1 MSEVPRLASFDST
14 IALLLENYSYISRRC
29 RRRGVD
35 AFQTRI
41 LGQEVVCMMGE
52 DAARLFYGSP
62 CFTRRRAIPRPTL
75 TLLQDFGSVAVLDGE
90 AHRHRKRMFMS
101 LMTPES
107 IARLAQMTATGWRAA
122 AERWRDA
129 GEVVLDHEAQEIIAR
144 AVCEWAGVPLGESE
158 SRRRASQLAAM
169 FDGAGSFGFRQL
181 RGQLARRQG
190 ERWIEGVVE
199 DIRAGRVAIAEESP
213 ARVISS
219 HRGIDGRHLPKGIAA
234 VELINL
240 LRPTVAV
247 SRFVTFAARAL
258 AEHPE
263 WHRTL
268 AAGSEEDLAVF
279 VQEVRRTSPFFPLI
293 TGRVREGFD
302 WRGRRFSEGDWVML
316 DLYGTNHDGRI
327 WQRPEEFDPERFRN
341 WSGNPF
347 TLIPQG
353 GGDFIEGHRCPG
365 EWITIELMRTA
376 VRFLTRE
383 IDYDV
388 PAQDLGL
395 GLARMPAAPRSG
407 FVMSGVRVR
416 SGSPA

>member
-1 MSEVPRLASFDST
+1 MSEVPRLASLDST
-14 IALLLENYSYISRRC
+14 IALLLESYSYISRRC
-29 RRRGVD
+29 RRRGAD
-35 AFQTRI
+35 AFETRV

-52 DAARLFYGSP
+52 DAARLFYGSQN
-62 CFTRRRAIPRPTL
+62 FTRRRAIPRPTL

-90 AHRHRKRMFMS
+90 AHRHRKRMFMA
-101 LMTPES
+101 LMTPEG
-107 IARLAQMTATGWRAA
+107 IARLAQLTAGEWRAA

-129 GEVVLDHEAQEIIAR
+129 GEAVLDREAQEVMAR
-144 AVCEWAGVPLGESE
+144 AVCDWVGVPLAESE

-169 FDGAGSFGFRQL
+169 FDGAGSFGARQL

-199 DIRAGRVAIAEESP
+199 GIRAGQVPVADGSP
-213 ARVISS
+213 AQVISS
-219 HRGIDGRHLPKGIAA
+219 HRGLDGRPLPKEVAV

-247 SRFVTFAARAL
+247 SRFVTFAALAL

-263 WHRTL
+263 WRRTL
-268 AAGSEEDLAVF
+268 ATGNDEDLTVF
-279 VQEVRRTSPFFPLI
+279 VQEVRRTSPFFPLV
-293 TGRVREGFD
+293 TGRVKDAFD

-316 DLYGTNHDGRI
+316 DLYGTNHDERI
-327 WQRPEEFDPERFRN
+327 WQRPEEFDPERFRD
-341 WSGNPF
+341 WSGDPF

-353 GGDFIEGHRCPG
+353 GGDFIEGHRCAG
-365 EWITIELMRTA
+365 EWITIEIMRAA

-388 PAQDLGL
+388 PDQDLGL

-407 FVMSGVRVR
+407 FVIRGVRVR
-416 SGSPA
+416 SGSRA